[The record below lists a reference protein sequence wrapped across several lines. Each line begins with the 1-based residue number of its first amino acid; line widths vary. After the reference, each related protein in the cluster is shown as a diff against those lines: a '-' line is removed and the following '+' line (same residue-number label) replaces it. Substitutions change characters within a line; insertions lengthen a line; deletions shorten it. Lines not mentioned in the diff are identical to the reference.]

1 MGETL
6 PTGDGLLIRSALLRD
21 VTPLLG
27 LVNGYASQ
35 GIMLARTE
43 LELAENIRD
52 FTIATAGGAL
62 VGCGA
67 LHFYGPRTAEV
78 RSLAVHPDWKQ
89 HGVGKRL
96 MGAIEAEAAAHGI
109 QSLFAFTYVP
119 SFFLK
124 LDFVEVDRRLL
135 PSKVWKDCLCC
146 PKLQCCDEIAM
157 QKLLIPTDAATLA
170 TAEGASEEGSNG
182 LIVLPTFAGAARSL

>member
-1 MGETL
+1 MSEAL
-6 PTGDGLLIRSALLRD
+6 PTGDGVLIRSALLSD
-21 VTPLLG
+21 VAPLLG

-35 GIMLARTE
+35 GIMLPRTE
-43 LELAENIRD
+43 LELAESIRD
-52 FTIATAGGAL
+52 FTIASADGAL

-67 LHFYGPRTAEV
+67 LHFYGTRTAEV

-96 MGAIEAEAAAHGI
+96 MGAIEADAVAHGI

-119 SFFLK
+119 TFFLK

-135 PSKVWKDCLCC
+135 PSKVWKDCLRC

-157 QKLLIPTDAATLA
+157 QKLLIPADAVTPP
-170 TAEGASEEGSNG
+170 TAESASEEASNG
-182 LIVLPTFAGAARSL
+182 LIILPTFAGSSRSL

>member
-1 MGETL
+1 MSETL
-6 PTGDGLLIRSALLRD
+6 PAGDGLLIRSALLSD
-21 VTPLLG
+21 VTPLLA
-27 LVNGYASQ
+27 LINGYASQ
-35 GIMLARTE
+35 GIMLPRTE
-43 LELAENIRD
+43 LELAENVRD
-52 FTIATAGGAL
+52 FTIAAAGGAL

-67 LHFYGPRTAEV
+67 LHFYGTRTAEV
-78 RSLAVHPDWKQ
+78 RSLAVLPDWKQ

-124 LDFVEVDRRLL
+124 LDFVEVDRHLL
-135 PSKVWKDCLCC
+135 PSKVWKDCLRC

-157 QKLLIPTDAATLA
+157 QKLLVSADAATPPP
-170 TAEGASEEGSNG
+170 AEGGSEEASNG
-182 LIVLPTFAGAARSL
+182 PIVLPIFAGAGRLL

>member
-1 MGETL
+1 MGEALTAGA
-6 PTGDGLLIRSALLRD
+6 TVLIRSALLSD

-27 LVNGYASQ
+27 LINGYASQ
-35 GIMLARTE
+35 GIMLPRTE

-52 FTIATAGGAL
+52 FTIASAGGAL

-78 RSLAVHPDWKQ
+78 RSLAVHSDWKQ

-135 PSKVWKDCLCC
+135 PSKVWKDCLRC

-157 QKLLIPTDAATLA
+157 QKLLVPADAETPL
-170 TAEGASEEGSNG
+170 TEEASNG
-182 LIVLPTFAGAARSL
+182 LVVLPTLAGAGRSL